1 LRDAQF
7 AAARARLRSAAAL
20 EQQGRADVALA
31 VQTAYFAAVAA
42 RAEAA
47 IQRDTVRTLRD
58 YVALLRRQVALGLV
72 PQNDVLR
79 ADLGVETARTAHR
92 AALAQLE
99 AARSEL
105 SVLTGEEVSAAA
117 LVEPDAAPFTE
128 ATAAMVEA
136 SPVLVDARAAA
147 DAARREADAVS
158 SEWRAHMTLTASG
171 GALGVD
177 PGPTFRDNGGG
188 QFLLGFTLPV
198 FDSGA
203 TAAKIAAAIAAA
215 KGADAGI
222 LQARQTVTVGL
233 ARARVEAQH
242 AQADLAASRR
252 ALPKAEAHFQLM
264 RARYFGGGNVR
275 LLEVLDSLN
284 QYVDVR
290 LSEPRALRTYR
301 DAAATARQI
310 LGEAT
315 P

>member
-1 LRDAQF
+1 MPVLVWLPAPAGGADVLTVRECVRLALARSPAVQAATFDVDAASARVWSARAAYAPRLLAQGEYGRSQGFDETVTNGGSTAALLTMEATVLDGGLRDAQF

-117 LVEPDAAPFTE
+117 LVEPDAARSWSMHGQQRTLR
-128 ATAAMVEA
+128 VG
-136 SPVLVDARAAA
+136 
-147 DAARREADAVS
+147 RR
-158 SEWRAHMTLTASG
+158 ML
-171 GALGVD
+171 
-177 PGPTFRDNGGG
+177 
-188 QFLLGFTLPV
+188 
-198 FDSGA
+198 
-203 TAAKIAAAIAAA
+203 
-215 KGADAGI
+215 
-222 LQARQTVTVGL
+222 
-233 ARARVEAQH
+233 
-242 AQADLAASRR
+242 
-252 ALPKAEAHFQLM
+252 
-264 RARYFGGGNVR
+264 
-275 LLEVLDSLN
+275 
-284 QYVDVR
+284 
-290 LSEPRALRTYR
+290 
-301 DAAATARQI
+301 
-310 LGEAT
+310 
-315 P
+315 